1 MSLRSRITGP
11 EEQGSA
17 RPGREDGHL
26 VAVFRA
32 KLLEEIDLAEMSSL
46 ATADRRA
53 RLERVL
59 GHIISREGPVLSGAE
74 RTQLIRRVVDEALG
88 LGVLEP
94 LLEDPS
100 ITEIMVNG
108 PDAIFVERA
117 GRVEQLPMRFA
128 SHEQLMQTI
137 ERIVSTVNRR
147 VDESH
152 PMVDARLP
160 SGERVNVIIPPLSLT
175 GATLTIRRFPRAYT
189 LPELIQLGSLDEH
202 LLMLLAAF
210 VRARLN
216 VIVSGGTGS
225 GKTTLLNALSGL
237 IPGHERIIT
246 IEDSAELQLQQAHV
260 VRLESRP
267 ANVEGKGHITIR
279 DLVRNSLRMRPDRI
293 IVGEVRGGETLDMLQ
308 AMSTGHDGSLATVH
322 ANSAEDALMRLQTLG
337 SMAEVQIPFE
347 ALRDQ
352 INSAVDVVVQL
363 SRGADGS
370 RRLAEIAVLVSHG
383 REPFRIATVSRHHP
397 GPRARTAP
405 PRAGSNISRCP
416 APSPTASTSP
426 ERAYPRLRRHRHRRP
441 RPRPRGAGMTDP
453 TRLALGAALLCL
465 LLAVAGVHVYASG
478 RAQRQAL
485 VDRLSATS
493 APPAG
498 RGRRFTGIDRRVRRT
513 RLGRDLSLRLSA
525 TGLDVTVG
533 EFTVYALAATAA
545 LWLIASAALA
555 PFFGPIAALAAAW
568 GAVVFLNWQR
578 QKRIEAFINQLPDV
592 ARLLANATAAGLALR
607 TALAMAAEE
616 LEAPAGEELSRV
628 ADQLALGRSV
638 DAALGELAERLP
650 SRELV
655 VLVTTLVL
663 SNQAGG
669 TVVSSLRNLTATL
682 EERKETRREVRTMLS
697 EVHATALTVPALGL
711 GSLLLI
717 NSQNEGALARVTGSA
732 LGQILILIALGLY
745 AVGFL
750 VIRRL
755 GKIEV

>member
-1 MSLRSRITGP
+1 
-11 EEQGSA
+11 
-17 RPGREDGHL
+17 
-26 VAVFRA
+26 
-32 KLLEEIDLAEMSSL
+32 
-46 ATADRRA
+46 
-53 RLERVL
+53 
-59 GHIISREGPVLSGAE
+59 
-74 RTQLIRRVVDEALG
+74 
-88 LGVLEP
+88 
-94 LLEDPS
+94 
-100 ITEIMVNG
+100 
-108 PDAIFVERA
+108 
-117 GRVEQLPMRFA
+117 
-128 SHEQLMQTI
+128 
-137 ERIVSTVNRR
+137 
-147 VDESH
+147 
-152 PMVDARLP
+152 
-160 SGERVNVIIPPLSLT
+160 
-175 GATLTIRRFPRAYT
+175 
-189 LPELIQLGSLDEH
+189 
-202 LLMLLAAF
+202 
-210 VRARLN
+210 
-216 VIVSGGTGS
+216 
-225 GKTTLLNALSGL
+225 
-237 IPGHERIIT
+237 
-246 IEDSAELQLQQAHV
+246 
-260 VRLESRP
+260 
-267 ANVEGKGHITIR
+267 
-279 DLVRNSLRMRPDRI
+279 
-293 IVGEVRGGETLDMLQ
+293 
-308 AMSTGHDGSLATVH
+308 
-322 ANSAEDALMRLQTLG
+322 
-337 SMAEVQIPFE
+337 
-347 ALRDQ
+347 
-352 INSAVDVVVQL
+352 
-363 SRGADGS
+363 
-370 RRLAEIAVLVSHG
+370 
-383 REPFRIATVSRHHP
+383 
-397 GPRARTAP
+397 
-405 PRAGSNISRCP
+405 
-416 APSPTASTSP
+416 
-426 ERAYPRLRRHRHRRP
+426 
-441 RPRPRGAGMTDP
+441 MTDP
-453 TRLALGAALLCL
+453 TRLALGAALLGL
-465 LLAVAGVHVYASG
+465 LLAVAGIHVYASG

-485 VDRLSATS
+485 VDRLSATA

-533 EFTVYALAATAA
+533 EFTVYALATTAA

-669 TVVSSLRNLTATL
+669 TVVSSLRNLTTTL